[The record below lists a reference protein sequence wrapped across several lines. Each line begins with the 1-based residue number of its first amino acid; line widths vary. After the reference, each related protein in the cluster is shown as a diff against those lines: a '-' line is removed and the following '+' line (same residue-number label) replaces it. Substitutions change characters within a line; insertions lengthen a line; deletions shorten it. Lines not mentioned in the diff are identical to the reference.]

1 MSTNLTSLIVA
12 VKGAQDLEEEGY
24 IIQIGNGAS
33 VDTVRNLAAEK
44 LDIVGS
50 TANIVLEDAEGNT
63 LDEIDRIRS
72 QKVVYLNTKDS
83 IKSVIPGPTKL
94 PYIGNL
100 YEMMP
105 DMNAGFLRF
114 FEKYGPLIDVSI
126 LGTRMVATCDPDIAE
141 VFVKESEYFTKKI
154 KTTLKEIKLFAGQG
168 LFTTDTSDPD
178 WKLAHKLLMPA
189 FSPRAIKVYQNEMG
203 IIAQETIR
211 ILEQYK
217 PDEKVEILHWTTNLT
232 FETIGKIGFG
242 YEFGLLEK
250 REAPP
255 HPFIEA
261 MGYCLKQ
268 SIVRFSQA
276 QFMKSLPLEM
286 NRRYDREVN
295 LMHSIVDKVI
305 KDRKES
311 EDATDIEKDLLGFML
326 NARDEHH
333 QGLSDEN
340 IRDQVVTFLIAGHD
354 TTANTLAWFLYEISR
369 QPEIEAKVLQEIA
382 NVGITHT
389 ELPSSE
395 QISRLKYISM
405 CLKET
410 LRMHPPVR
418 MLGKYCQK
426 DCILPG
432 GYKIEA
438 DTPSVVHLYGLHMN
452 PKVYPDP
459 YNFDPERWTPEEEQ
473 KRSKAAWLPFS
484 TGPRGCIGMAFALQ
498 EAKTVIG
505 MFLHRFKFCY
515 DGPAVKYDPK
525 QPTTKPV
532 DLFMTIQNRTDF
544 PEPSADAEVYEPKE
558 ASGPT
563 KEMPKLD
570 RSIEMASVKLP
581 PITFLYGSQTGTSQD
596 YASVLSNQ
604 ARQFGFKDV
613 TLTDMDKWKVL
624 DSGKYEGPTGVN
636 EDRELVVVCTAT
648 YNGMPPD
655 NAERFDKFLDKS
667 DAQGNERLLHG
678 LQYAVFGIGNKNW
691 RTYQY
696 FPIKVDSRLDD
707 LGAERFFLSGKG
719 DTDGDIDSDFNDWSA
734 HFWSHTLSHYGLV
747 ISKDISVVPSSS
759 TNKEASQA
767 AVVHY
772 ISPSD
777 TEKWD
782 LGFNNRN
789 GTHNA
794 IVIENKELQQ
804 GDSGRS
810 TRDIRIDVTKLES
823 VGDNDLLYLPG
834 DHLEV
839 MPENDPE
846 TVEAVALGFG
856 MVLDSVFEIDQSSIV
871 GLSPRSL
878 AATIKG
884 PCTIRNALT
893 CYADLLSPPSRRILG
908 YFAAQ
913 LHKIAPETAEVF
925 DSLTMP
931 DVNNKDQYPE
941 FIKKY
946 RTLLDLQKGFPQVQK
961 IEIGQFMAAV
971 GVMQPRR
978 YSIASSPHMFP
989 KEAHLAVGV
998 VDDVVNGKHYPGL
1011 ASSFLAHQIPGE
1023 SKTVLR
1029 AKFKSS
1035 KGVFEMPADAETPM
1049 IMISAG
1055 TGISPFR
1062 GFLQERAYQ
1071 HKHASG
1077 PVGECLVFFGCRRE
1091 DQDRIYGDEFDEYV
1105 KEGVI
1110 SGLHVAYSRQI
1121 PPSNR
1126 KYVQHQV
1133 LANANEIWRLLVPAD
1148 ETKKPAVVY
1157 ICGSGAMSRDVRATF
1172 RSMAISFGAAKD
1184 EEEADKFIQKLMQD
1198 HQYNEDVW
1206 G

>member
-1 MSTNLTSLIVA
+1 MASNTTSLIVA
-12 VKGAQDLEEEGY
+12 LKGAHDLEEEGY

-33 VDTVRNLAAEK
+33 VENVRNLAAEK
-44 LDIVGS
+44 LDVVGS
-50 TANIVLEDAEGNT
+50 TADITLEDSEGNP
-63 LDEIDRIRS
+63 LNEIDQIRS
-72 QKVVYLNTKDS
+72 QKVVYLNPKDS
-83 IKSVIPGPTKL
+83 IKDVIPGPTKL

-100 YEMMP
+100 YDMMP

-114 FEKYGPLIDVSI
+114 FKKYGPLVDVSI
-126 LGTRMVATCDPDIAE
+126 LGTRMVATCDPEIAE
-141 VFVKESEYFTKKI
+141 IFVKESEYFTKKI
-154 KTTLKEIKLFAGQG
+154 KTTLKEIKNFAGQG

-242 YEFGLLEK
+242 YEFGLLDK

-268 SIVRFSQA
+268 SIARFSQA
-276 QFMKSLPLEM
+276 QFIKTLPLEM
-286 NRRYDREVN
+286 NRRFDREVD
-295 LMHSIVDKVI
+295 LMHSTVDKVI
-305 KDRKES
+305 QERKQS
-311 EDATDIEKDLLGFML
+311 EDATNIEKDLLGFML

-354 TTANTLAWFLYEISR
+354 TTANTLAWFLYEISL

-395 QISRLKYISM
+395 QVGKLKYVHM
-405 CLKET
+405 CIKET

-426 DCILPG
+426 DCVLPG
-432 GYKIEA
+432 GYKLEA
-438 DTPSVVHLYGLHMN
+438 GTPSVVHLYGLHLN
-452 PKVYPDP
+452 PKVYPNP
-459 YNFDPERWTPEEEQ
+459 NLFDPERWTPEEEQ
-473 KRSKAAWLPFS
+473 KRSKSAWLPFS

-515 DGPAVKYDPK
+515 DGPPVQYDPK

-532 DLFMTIQNRTDF
+532 DLLMTIHDRTDF
-544 PEPSADAEVYEPKE
+544 PEPSASSEDLTPKE
-558 ASGPT
+558 PVGPT
-563 KEMPKLD
+563 KTMPVLD
-570 RSIEMASVKLP
+570 RSIEMASIKLP
-581 PITFLYGSQTGTSQD
+581 PITFLYGTQTGTSQD

-624 DSGKYEGPTGVN
+624 EAGKYEGPTGVN
-636 EDRELVVVCTAT
+636 DDRELVVVCTAT

-655 NAERFDKFLDKS
+655 NAEKFDKFLDKS
-667 DAQGNERLLHG
+667 DTPGNEKLLYG
-678 LQYAVFGIGNKNW
+678 LKYTVFGIGNKNW
-691 RTYQY
+691 RTYQH

-707 LGAERFFLSGKG
+707 LGADRFFLSGKG
-719 DTDGDIDSDFNDWSA
+719 DTDGDIDSAFNDWSA
-734 HFWSHTLSHYGLV
+734 HFWSHTLSYYGLA
-747 ISKDISVVPSSS
+747 ISKDTSIVPSSS
-759 TNKEASQA
+759 ANTEASQS

-777 TEKWD
+777 TEKWE
-782 LGFNNRN
+782 LGMKNCN

-794 IVIENKELQQ
+794 VVVENKELQQ
-804 GDSGRS
+804 GGSERS
-810 TRDIRIDVTKLES
+810 TRDIRIDVSKLEP
-823 VGDNDLLYLPG
+823 VGDDLLYLPG

-839 MPENDPE
+839 MPENDPQ

-884 PCTIRNALT
+884 PCTVRNALT

-913 LHKIAPETAEVF
+913 LHKIAPETAEIF

-931 DVNNKDQYPE
+931 DVDNKDQYPE

-978 YSIASSPHMFP
+978 YSIASSPHLFP

-1011 ASSFLAHQIPGE
+1011 ASSFLAHQIPG
-1023 SKTVLR
+1023 KTNTVLR

-1035 KGVFEMPADAETPM
+1035 KGVFEMPADAETPI

-1071 HKHASG
+1071 HKQATG

-1091 DQDRIYGDEFDEYV
+1091 DQDRIYGDELDQYV
-1105 KEGVI
+1105 KDGVI
-1110 SGLHVAYSRQI
+1110 SGLHVAFSRQT
-1121 PPSNR
+1121 PPSPR

-1133 LANANEIWRLLVPAD
+1133 LANANEIWRLLVPG
-1148 ETKKPAVVY
+1148 EGKKPAVVY

-1172 RSMAISFGAAKD
+1172 CSMAISFGAAKD
-1184 EEEADKFIQKLMQD
+1184 EEEAEDFIHKLMEA